1 MRALAS
7 FADRGPVPW
16 ANGAGQTTE
25 LVSLADSVRLTP
37 GLRPWRLSIARLS
50 RVGPFSALP
59 GMARTFLPTAEV
71 TLDIDG
77 HVHSVPALHPER
89 FHGRQAV
96 SLVGMAEPCF
106 AVNLMVADE
115 DTGST
120 GCDAAT
126 ESGNSGQESESA
138 SGELQ
143 MSIGEP
149 VPTDGSR
156 FVLTLESGAEHP
168 RFQLFELEPGEAIPD
183 EISVAVLHAESVDTH
198 I

>member
-1 MRALAS
+1 
-7 FADRGPVPW
+7 
-16 ANGAGQTTE
+16 
-25 LVSLADSVRLTP
+25 
-37 GLRPWRLSIARLS
+37 
-50 RVGPFSALP
+50 
-59 GMARTFLPTAEV
+59 MARTFLPTAEV

-77 HVHSVPALHPER
+77 HVHSVSALHPER

-96 SLVGMAEPCF
+96 NLVGMAEPCF

-138 SGELQ
+138 SGELR
-143 MSIGEP
+143 MSIGKSFA
-149 VPTDGSR
+149 TDGFR
-156 FVLTLESGAEHP
+156 FVLTLEAVAEYL
-168 RFQLFELEPGEAIPD
+168 RSQLFELEPGEAIPD
-183 EISVAVLHAESVDTH
+183 EIPVAVLQPESVDTH